1 MNKKKILLVALVLV
15 IAGLWWLALRPI
27 PEKVTYGV
35 SFSVLHAN
43 ELKLDW
49 KKVYVAILDDLNVKK
64 LRLSAHW
71 PMIEPTKGDFN
82 WSEMDYQ
89 IQEAEKH
96 NAEVILAVGRRLP
109 GWPECH
115 EPTWAYT
122 MSKEEKRAALLEY
135 ITQTINHYKNSK
147 AIKYWQI
154 ENEPFLTRY
163 ATYHCEN
170 FLDLEFLQ
178 KEIALVKSLD
188 PSRQIIVTDSGEISL
203 WYKAY
208 KTGDVF
214 GTTMYL
220 YIWNHYFGP
229 MRYPIPPAFFRIKRS
244 IVEQI
249 YGPKEALLIELSGEP
264 WLLEP
269 IVDTDIKVQLE
280 QMNLERF
287 NYILNF
293 AQKSG
298 FETQYLW
305 GAEWWYYMKENN
317 HPEFWNR
324 AQEIF

>member
-1 MNKKKILLVALVLV
+1 MKKNILLVIIVVFLIGIYVFS
-15 IAGLWWLALRPI
+15 IRPI
-27 PEKVTYGV
+27 PERVNYGV
-35 SFSVLHAN
+35 SFSVLHSN

-49 KKVYVAILDDLNVKK
+49 KKVYDAILKDLEVKK

-71 PMIEPTKGDFN
+71 PMIEPTRGDFN

-89 IQEAEKH
+89 IQMAEKY
-96 NAEVILAVGRRLP
+96 NTQVIFSVGRRLP

-115 EPTWAYT
+115 EPTWAY
-122 MSKEEKRAALLEY
+122 SLNKEEKRAALLEY
-135 ITQTINHYKNSK
+135 ITQTIKRYKDSS
-147 AIKYWQI
+147 AIKYWQV

-163 ATYHCEN
+163 ATYHCAD
-170 FLDLEFLQ
+170 FLDMEFLQ
-178 KEIALVKSLD
+178 KEIALVRSLD
-188 PSRQIIVTDSGEISL
+188 PDRQIIVTDSGEVSL

-208 KTGDVF
+208 KSGDLF

-220 YIWNHYFGP
+220 YVWNHYFGP
-229 MRYPIPPAFFRIKRS
+229 IRYPIPPAFFRFKRN

-249 YGPKEALLIELSGEP
+249 YGPKQALLIELSGEP
-264 WLLEP
+264 WLLKP
-269 IVDTDIKVQLE
+269 IVDTPIDEQLE
-280 QMNLERF
+280 QMNLDRF

-317 HPEFWNR
+317 HPEFWEK
-324 AQEIF
+324 AKEIF